1 MSLTTNIYVLRLEG
15 DHYYVG
21 KSEDIEKRYV
31 QHVNGS
37 GSAWTR
43 RWSPISI
50 IKTYSNV
57 SPFEEDKVTKELM
70 ARYGID
76 KVRGGSYTGM
86 ELDRE
91 QMRSLEREI
100 RGATDLCIR
109 CGKVGHFVQRCPAE
123 EIVEEEEDDDDEEE
137 SEDQDDDDDSEEE
150 DEIVEWLCEYCD
162 RGFTTQFG
170 AMVHERSCQ
179 ERGSSKHASQA
190 TSSKSV
196 CFRCGRHGHYS
207 PDCYAS
213 RHLNGYDLK

>member
-1 MSLTTNIYVLRLEG
+1 MSLTNIYVLRLEG
-15 DHYYVG
+15 GHYYVG

-50 IKTYSNV
+50 LKTYTNV
-57 SPFEEDKVTKELM
+57 SHFEEDKVTKELM
-70 ARYGID
+70 AKYGID
-76 KVRGGSYTGM
+76 KVRGGSYTDID
-86 ELDRE
+86 LDRE

-100 RGATDLCIR
+100 RGAKDLCIR
-109 CGKVGHFVQRCPAE
+109 CGKMGHFVQRCPEE
-123 EIVEEEEDDDDEEE
+123 EIEEDDDDEEE
-137 SEDQDDDDDSEEE
+137 SEDQDEDDDSEEE

-179 ERGSSKHASQA
+179 QRGSSSTV
-190 TSSKSV
+190 TSSKGV
-196 CFRCGRHGHYS
+196 CFRCGRPGHYS
-207 PDCYAS
+207 PECYAS
-213 RHLNGYDLK
+213 RHMDGYDLK